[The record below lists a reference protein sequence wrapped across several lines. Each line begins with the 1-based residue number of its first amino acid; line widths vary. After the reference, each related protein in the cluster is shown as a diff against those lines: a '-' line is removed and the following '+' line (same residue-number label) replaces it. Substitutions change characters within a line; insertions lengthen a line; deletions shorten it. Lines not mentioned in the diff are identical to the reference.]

1 MVFKSIERIKNA
13 LPEIV
18 HIVMFYNNGIVFQ
31 TTFSHDEINI
41 PKLGEHISELLNQ
54 IRAVYNICNIEIQDY
69 NKLIF
74 ETENISTIILKL
86 GEDSNIA
93 LFFKNEDTKEL
104 KIKSIQRYLN
114 RIEELIDMDA
124 KELIL
129 QEIIVEENNIKDL
142 QTILDTKYNE
152 IKNIKSKL
160 VNISEEENLQ
170 NLDTKESKEYEQLE
184 KDCKNIEKDILNKKE
199 RINELKRKIEEKN

>member
-1 MVFKSIERIKNA
+1 
-13 LPEIV
+13 
-18 HIVMFYNNGIVFQ
+18 MFYNNGIVFQ

-54 IRAVYNICNIEIQDY
+54 IRAVYTICNIEIQNY

-74 ETENISTIILKL
+74 ETENISTIVLKL

-129 QEIIVEENNIKDL
+129 QEILVEENNIKDL
-142 QTILDTKYNE
+142 QIILDSKYNE
-152 IKNIKSKL
+152 IKEIKSEL
-160 VNISEEENLQ
+160 GNISEEENLQ
-170 NLDTKESKEYEQLE
+170 NLDTKVSKEYEQLE
-184 KDCKNIEKDILNKKE
+184 KDCKNIEKEILNKKE
-199 RINELKRKIEEKN
+199 KIQSLKKKMNEEN